1 MAKNKLTKDEETEE
15 VKDKSS
21 DSLASILKEHNF
33 EVLSHEKTLNDFRA
47 VIEILILYIYK
58 VT

>member
-21 DSLASILKEHNF
+21 DSLASILKEHKSEHYNF
-33 EVLSHEKTLNDFRA
+33 Q
-47 VIEILILYIYK
+47 
-58 VT
+58 